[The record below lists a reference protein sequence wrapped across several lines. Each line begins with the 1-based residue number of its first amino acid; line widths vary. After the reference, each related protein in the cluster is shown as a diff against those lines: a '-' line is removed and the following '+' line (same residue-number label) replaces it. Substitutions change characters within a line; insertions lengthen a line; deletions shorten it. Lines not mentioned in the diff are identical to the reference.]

1 MIDESRLTITSHPP
15 CSRPL
20 QGGVRGGSVFL
31 GKIPL
36 PFAPIHLQ
44 PGLDVLS
51 KATLTILLTVILN
64 ALVACDLPL
73 PSSLPV
79 ALNASTQTNL
89 RVGVAARAITPNFPV
104 YIAGG
109 IPYRLALGVH
119 DDIWAR
125 SIVIESDGA
134 RIALVSLDLIGINY
148 DDVVAIRT
156 QLTET
161 LAMDYVLIAATH
173 SHNAPDVLGLWAP
186 DPFCSD
192 TLYRGIM
199 RQVVVESIIDAAANT
214 QPATIDYAI
223 GNSGTPQLNRDTR
236 EPNVID
242 DTLAIWQARSSADNS
257 VITTVVHY
265 AAHPILIPS
274 LNADISSDF
283 PHWLRSAIED
293 GVDLP
298 DIQFS
303 GQGGTCVFFNGA
315 LGGRITPA
323 GFGTTPRNDAT
334 AEPHRNAEAY
344 GYTLAQRALQL
355 LDNER
360 ETITHDIDITAASV
374 PITVTV
380 ENPVLNFAMR
390 SCLIDRG
397 IDIDRITSEAARITI
412 GPLEF
417 FAAPGMLLPELVTG
431 ELIQPVGLDF
441 PNATL
446 ESPTVNELSTTGSP
460 IVIGLAN
467 DMLGYIIPRGLWDA
481 APPIATTNELP
492 PYGEVVSMG
501 PGAAEAVINGWQQAV
516 ASLDS
521 VP

>member
-1 MIDESRLTITSHPP
+1 MMRRQRLLRSCDLYSPP
-15 CSRPL
+15 PL
-20 QGGVRGGSVFL
+20 QGGVRGGLDPLERTKSRTTRVRVRQKLAAKASLASSVLLF
-31 GKIPL
+31 IVISA
-36 PFAPIHLQ
+36 FA
-44 PGLDVLS
+44 
-51 KATLTILLTVILN
+51 
-64 ALVACDLPL
+64 ACELPL

-79 ALNASTQTNL
+79 VLNAPAQSTL
-89 RVGVAARAITPNFPV
+89 SVGVAAHRITPNFPV

-125 SIVIESDGA
+125 SIVIESDDV

-156 QLTET
+156 QLAET
-161 LAMDYVLIAATH
+161 RAFDYVLIAATH

-186 DPFCSD
+186 DLFCSD

-199 RQVVVESIIDAAANT
+199 RQIVVDSIIDAAESA

-223 GNSGTPQLNRDTR
+223 GKSGSPQLNRDTR

-242 DTLAIWQARSSADNS
+242 DTLAVWQARALSDDT

-283 PHWLRSAIED
+283 PHWLRSAIEK
-293 GVDLP
+293 GVAMPEFQLA
-298 DIQFS
+298 

-315 LGGRITPA
+315 LGGRITPD
-323 GFGTTPRNDAT
+323 GFGAMPRNEAT
-334 AEPHRNAEAY
+334 PEQHRNAEAY
-344 GYTLAQRALQL
+344 GYTLANRALEL
-355 LDNER
+355 LASDR
-360 ETITHDIDITAASV
+360 ESFPSDVDITIAST
-374 PITVTV
+374 PISVAV
-380 ENPVLNFAMR
+380 DNPVLNFALR
-390 SCLIDRG
+390 GCLIDRV
-397 IDIDRITSEAARITI
+397 IDIDRINSEVARLSI

-417 FAAPGMLLPELVTG
+417 FAAPGMLMPELVTG

-441 PNATL
+441 AAASL
-446 ESPTVNELSTTGSP
+446 ESPTVNELSTTGRP

-481 APPIATTNELP
+481 APPFATTNELP

-501 PGAAEAVINGWQQAV
+501 PGTAEAVIGGWQAAV
-516 ASLDS
+516 ASLDT